1 MNSIAYNSFTLRN
14 RYPFVTQK
22 IFPAMIT
29 SGLPIDDALP
39 ALCAALA
46 SRDAAVLQAPPGA
59 GKSTVVPLALAAQPW
74 ARGQRILMLEPRRL
88 ATRAV
93 AQRMA
98 QTLREPVGETVGY
111 RMRLETR
118 VGPRTRIEV
127 ITEGVFTR
135 LLQSDPALE
144 GVAAVIFDEFH
155 ERSLQADLGLAL
167 CLDARAQLG
176 GNLRI
181 VVMSATLDSEPVAAL
196 LGGAPL
202 VSSAGRA
209 WPVETRYLGKG
220 LPMLPGGPDSPDQAV
235 VLAIQRALRE
245 CEGDVLVFL
254 PGAGEIRRVQER
266 LAEVEARVLPLYGEL
281 AAAEQ
286 DAALEPDAGG
296 ARRVIL
302 ATNVAETSLTI
313 PGIRVVV
320 DSGLVRRSLF
330 DPATGMSRLET
341 QRVSRASADQRQGR
355 AGRVAPGVCYRL
367 WSEGAHRSLAAFTTP
382 EIAEADLAPLAL
394 ELASWG
400 AREAAALGWLDPP
413 PAPTLAGA
421 RQLLQRL
428 SALDADG
435 RLTAHGREL
444 ARLPAHP
451 RLAHLLLEARRRGRA
466 ELGAELAAL
475 LSDRDLL
482 RGGPGTARDADILT
496 RLELLRGEWAGGAEA
511 DRGGLA
517 RARRSVALFRRIAG
531 GMSRGAAEARHDADG
546 EGGAGVA
553 RGAVGTT
560 GISGTGHLP
569 SAVGTLLACA
579 YPDRIGRLRGGAE
592 GRFALSNGRGA
603 AFAHVDRLARNEFI
617 VAIELD
623 DRDREARIQLAAGL
637 DRDALDAAAGARIE
651 RLDEVQ
657 WSIREEAVV
666 ARRIERLDELVLA
679 EKPIHPPPRERAAV
693 AMLQGLRVLG
703 IAALPWD
710 EDSRNLQ
717 ARVEL
722 ARGRSL
728 PGTADWARFDDASLV
743 ESIDDWLA
751 AWLDGITRRSQLT
764 RVPLAEALRARLGYE
779 RQRRL
784 DDWLPT
790 HLTVPTGSR
799 IRIDYLDDLA
809 PCASMRM
816 QEVFG
821 LADTPRLGGGAIPVT
836 FKLLSPAQRPLQI
849 TRDLASFW
857 RNGYIEVRKDMR
869 GRYPR
874 HYWPEDP
881 LTAEPRRGVRRP
893 S

>member
-1 MNSIAYNSFTLRN
+1 
-14 RYPFVTQK
+14 
-22 IFPAMIT
+22 MIT
-29 SGLPIDDALP
+29 SGLPIDAVLP
-39 ALCAALA
+39 ALAEALA
-46 SRDAAVLQAPPGA
+46 TRDAVVLQAPPGA
-59 GKSTVVPLALAAQPW
+59 GKSTVVPLALAQQPW
-74 ARGQRILMLEPRRL
+74 ARDRRILMLEPRRL
-88 ATRAV
+88 AARAV
-93 AQRMA
+93 ARRMA
-98 QTLREPVGETVGY
+98 ETLREPVGETVGY

-135 LLQSDPALE
+135 MLQSDPALE

-155 ERSLQADLGLAL
+155 ERSLQADLGLTL
-167 CLDARAQLG
+167 CLDARLQLG
-176 GNLRI
+176 SALRI
-181 VVMSATLDSEPVAAL
+181 VVMSATLDGEPVAAL

-202 VSSAGRA
+202 VTSMGRS

-220 LPMLPGGPDSPDQAV
+220 LPLLPGGPESPEQAV
-235 VLAIQRALRE
+235 VLGVRRALRDS
-245 CEGDVLVFL
+245 EGDVLVFL

-266 LAEVEARVLPLYGEL
+266 LGDAPARVLPLYGEL

-286 DAALEPDAGG
+286 DAALEPDPGG

-341 QRVSRASADQRQGR
+341 QRISRASAEQRQGR

-367 WSEGAHRSLAAFTTP
+367 WGEGAHRSLAAYTSP
-382 EIAEADLAPLAL
+382 EIADADLAPLAL

-400 AREAAALGWLDPP
+400 TRDVAGLAWLEPP

-421 RQLLQRL
+421 RTLLQRL
-428 SALDADG
+428 GALDGAG

-444 ARLPAHP
+444 ARVPAHP
-451 RLAHLLLEARRRGRA
+451 RLAHLLLEARRRGLGR
-466 ELGAELAAL
+466 LGAELAAL

-482 RGGPGTARDADILT
+482 RGGPGAPRDADVLT

-517 RARRSVALFRRIAG
+517 RVRRGVELFRRLAADAARGSASGEAAG
-531 GMSRGAAEARHDADG
+531 GGRGAPAFA
-546 EGGAGVA
+546 
-553 RGAVGTT
+553 
-560 GISGTGHLP
+560 GHL
-569 SAVGTLLACA
+569 SSEVGLLLACA

-603 AFAHVDRLARNEFI
+603 AFAHVDRLARSEFI
-617 VAIELD
+617 VAVELD

-651 RLDEVQ
+651 RVDEVQ
-657 WSIREEAVV
+657 WSARDEAVS
-666 ARRIERLDELVLA
+666 ARRLERLDELVLA
-679 EKPIHPPPRERAAV
+679 EKPIHPPPRELAAA
-693 AMLQGLRVLG
+693 AMLDGLRSLG
-703 IAALPWD
+703 IDALPWD
-710 EDSRNLQ
+710 EETRNLQ

-722 ARGRSL
+722 VRARTL
-728 PGTADWARFDDASLV
+728 PGTADWPAFDDVALLASL
-743 ESIDDWLA
+743 DDWLA
-751 AWLDGITRRSQLT
+751 PWLDGITRRTQLA
-764 RVPLAEALRARLGYE
+764 RVPLAEALRARLGFE

-821 LADTPRLGGGAIPVT
+821 LAETPRLGGGAIPVT

-857 RNGYIEVRKDMR
+857 HNGYVEVRKDMR

>member
-1 MNSIAYNSFTLRN
+1 
-14 RYPFVTQK
+14 
-22 IFPAMIT
+22 MIT

-39 ALCAALA
+39 ALRAALE
-46 SRDAAVLQAPPGA
+46 SRDAVVLQAPPGA
-59 GKSTVVPLALAAQPW
+59 GKSTVVPLALAELPW
-74 ARGQRILMLEPRRL
+74 AQGKRILMLEPRRL
-88 ATRAV
+88 AARAV
-93 AQRMA
+93 ARRMA
-98 QTLREPVGETVGY
+98 QTLGEPVGETVGY

-155 ERSLQADLGLAL
+155 ERSLQADLGLTL

-176 GNLRI
+176 GGLRI
-181 VVMSATLDSEPVAAL
+181 VVMSATLDGEPVAAL

-202 VSSAGRA
+202 VSSAGRS
-209 WPVETRYLGKG
+209 WPVETRYLGTG
-220 LPMLPGGPDSPDQAV
+220 PPLLPGGADSPEQAV
-235 VLAIQRALRE
+235 VGGVRRALRE
-245 CEGDVLVFL
+245 SAGDVLVFL

-266 LAEVEARVLPLYGEL
+266 LGDVAVRVLPLYGEL

-286 DAALEPDAGG
+286 DAALESDPDG

-341 QRVSRASADQRQGR
+341 QRISRASADQRQGR
-355 AGRVAPGVCYRL
+355 AGRVAAGICYRL
-367 WSEGAHRSLAAFTTP
+367 WGEGAHRSLAAFTAP
-382 EIAEADLAPLAL
+382 EIAAADLTPLAL

-400 AREAAALGWLDPP
+400 TRDIAALSWLDAP

-421 RQLLQRL
+421 RTLLQRL
-428 SALDADG
+428 GALDADA
-435 RLTAHGREL
+435 RLTTHGREL
-444 ARLPAHP
+444 ARVPAHP
-451 RLAHLLLEARRRGRA
+451 RLAHLLLEARRRGLAR
-466 ELGAELAAL
+466 LGAELATL
-475 LSDRDLL
+475 LADRDLL
-482 RGGPGTARDADILT
+482 RGGPGSLRDADILT
-496 RLELLRGEWAGGAEA
+496 RLELLRGEWAGGAAA

-517 RARRSVALFRRIAG
+517 RARRSVEMFSRIVAE
-531 GMSRGAAEARHDADG
+531 SHRGV
-546 EGGAGVA
+546 GVA
-553 RGAVGTT
+553 PGPG
-560 GISGTGHLP
+560 GGGGGGGGHLP
-569 SAVGTLLACA
+569 SEVGTLLACA
-579 YPDRIGRLRGGAE
+579 YPDRIGRRREGAE

-603 AFAHVDRLARNEFI
+603 AFAHVDRLARSEFI

-637 DRDALDAAAGARIE
+637 DREALDAAAGERIR

-657 WSIREEAVV
+657 WSSRDEAVV

-679 EKPIHPPPRERAAV
+679 EKPIHPPPRDLAAA
-693 AMLQGLRVLG
+693 AMLDGLRALG
-703 IAALPWD
+703 IMALPWD
-710 EDSRNLQ
+710 DEARNLQ

-722 ARGRSL
+722 ARARAL
-728 PGTADWARFDDASLV
+728 PGMADWLRFDADALLD
-743 ESIDDWLA
+743 SIDDWLA
-751 AWLDGITRRSQLT
+751 PWLEGITRRSQLG
-764 RVPLAEALRARLGYE
+764 RVLLAEALRARLGYD

-784 DDWLPT
+784 DDWLPS

-821 LADTPRLGGGAIPVT
+821 LAETPRLGGGTIPVT
-836 FKLLSPAQRPLQI
+836 FKLLSPAQRPLQV

-874 HYWPEDP
+874 HFWPEDP

>member
-1 MNSIAYNSFTLRN
+1 
-14 RYPFVTQK
+14 
-22 IFPAMIT
+22 MIT

-39 ALCAALA
+39 ALCDALA
-46 SRDAAVLQAPPGA
+46 SRDAVVLQAPPGA
-59 GKSTVVPLALAAQPW
+59 GKSTVVPLALAAQSW
-74 ARGQRILMLEPRRL
+74 AKGQRILLLEPRRL
-88 ATRAV
+88 AARAV
-93 AQRMA
+93 ARRMA
-98 QTLREPVGETVGY
+98 QTLREPVGGTVGY
-111 RMRLETR
+111 RMRLETC
-118 VGPRTRIEV
+118 VSARTRIEV

-135 LLQSDPALE
+135 MLQSDPALD

-155 ERSLQADLGLAL
+155 ERSLQADLGLTL

-176 GNLRI
+176 GGLRI
-181 VVMSATLDSEPVAAL
+181 VIMSATLDGEPLATL
-196 LGGAPL
+196 LGGVLL
-202 VSSAGRA
+202 VSSAGRS
-209 WPVETRYLGKG
+209 WPIETRYLGEG
-220 LPMLPGGPDSPDQAV
+220 LPRLPGGAESPEQAV
-235 VLAIQRALRE
+235 VLAVRRALRE

-254 PGAGEIRRVQER
+254 PGAGEIRRVKER
-266 LAEVEARVLPLYGEL
+266 LGEIDARVLPLYGEL

-296 ARRVIL
+296 ARRVVL

-313 PGIRVVV
+313 PGIRVIV
-320 DSGLVRRSLF
+320 DSGLVRQSLF

-341 QRVSRASADQRQGR
+341 QRVSRASADQRRGR

-367 WSEGAHRSLAAFTTP
+367 WSEGAHRSLAAFTAP
-382 EIAEADLAPLAL
+382 EILAADLAPLAL

-400 AREAAALGWLDPP
+400 TREVATLAWLDPP
-413 PAPTLAGA
+413 PAPTLAAA
-421 RQLLQRL
+421 RTLLQRL
-428 SALDADG
+428 GALDADS
-435 RLTAHGREL
+435 RLTAHGRDL
-444 ARLPAHP
+444 AQVPAHP
-451 RLAHLLLEARRRGRA
+451 RLAHLLLEARRRGLA
-466 ELGAELAAL
+466 PLGAELAAL
-475 LSDRDLL
+475 LADRDVR
-482 RGGPGTARDADILT
+482 RGGPGGARDADILT
-496 RLELLRGEWAGGAEA
+496 RLELLRGEWAGGAAA
-511 DRGGLA
+511 DRAGLA
-517 RARRSVALFRRIAG
+517 RARRSVELFRRIAG
-531 GMSRGAAEARHDADG
+531 AGA
-546 EGGAGVA
+546 GAGTGKSGVA
-553 RGAVGTT
+553 RGA
-560 GISGTGHLP
+560 TGHLP
-569 SAVGTLLACA
+569 SEVGTLLACA
-579 YPDRIGRLRGGAE
+579 YPDRIGRSRGGAD

-603 AFAHVDRLARNEFI
+603 AFVHVDRLARSEFI
-617 VAIELD
+617 VAIDLD

-637 DRDALDAAAGARIE
+637 DREALDAAVGARIE

-657 WSIREEAVV
+657 WSVRDEAVV

-679 EKPIHPPPRERAAV
+679 EKPIHPPPRERGAA
-693 AMLQGLRVLG
+693 AMLDGVRTLG

-710 EDSRNLQ
+710 DDSRSLQ

-722 ARGRSL
+722 ARRGSL
-728 PGTADWARFDDASLV
+728 PGTADWPRFDDEALH
-743 ESIDDWLA
+743 EPIDDWLA
-751 AWLDGITRRSQLT
+751 PWLEGITRRSQLA
-764 RVPLAEALRARLGYE
+764 RLPLAEALRARLGYE

-821 LADTPRLGGGAIPVT
+821 LAETPRLAGGAIPVT

-857 RNGYIEVRKDMR
+857 RNGYIAVRKDMR

-893 S
+893 

>member
-1 MNSIAYNSFTLRN
+1 ML
-14 RYPFVTQK
+14 
-22 IFPAMIT
+22 T
-29 SGLPIDDALP
+29 SGLPIDAALP
-39 ALCAALA
+39 ALCDALA
-46 SRDAAVLQAPPGA
+46 TRDAVVLQAPPGA
-59 GKSTVVPLALAAQPW
+59 GKSTVVPLVLAAQSW

-88 ATRAV
+88 AARAV
-93 AQRMA
+93 AGRLA
-98 QTLREPVGETVGY
+98 QSLREPVGETVGY

-118 VGPRTRIEV
+118 IGPRTRIEV
-127 ITEGVFTR
+127 VTEGVFTR
-135 LLQSDPALE
+135 MLQSDPALE

-155 ERSLQADLGLAL
+155 ERSLQADLGLTL

-176 GNLRI
+176 SALRI
-181 VVMSATLDSEPVAAL
+181 VVMSATLDGEPVAAL
-196 LGGAPL
+196 LGDAPL
-202 VSSAGRA
+202 VTSAGRA

-220 LPMLPGGPDSPDQAV
+220 LPLLPGGPESPEQAV
-235 VLAIQRALRE
+235 VLGVRRALRDSD
-245 CEGDVLVFL
+245 GDVLVFL
-254 PGAGEIRRVQER
+254 PGAGEIRRLQER
-266 LAEVEARVLPLYGEL
+266 LGDVEARVLPLYGEL

-286 DAALEPDAGG
+286 DAALQPDPGG

-302 ATNVAETSLTI
+302 ATNVAETSVTI

-320 DSGLVRRSLF
+320 DAGLVRRSLF
-330 DPATGMSRLET
+330 DPVTGMSRLET

-355 AGRVAPGVCYRL
+355 AGRVAEGVCYRL
-367 WSEGAHRSLAAFTTP
+367 WGEGAHRSLAAFTAP
-382 EIAEADLAPLAL
+382 EIVDADLAPLAL

-400 AREAAALGWLDPP
+400 TRDATALAWLEPP

-421 RQLLQRL
+421 RTLLQRL
-428 SALDADG
+428 GALDAAG
-435 RLTAHGREL
+435 RMSPHGREL
-444 ARLPAHP
+444 ARVPAHP
-451 RLAHLLLEARRRGRA
+451 RLAHLLLESRRRGLGG
-466 ELGAELAAL
+466 LGAELAAL
-475 LSDRDLL
+475 LTDRDLL
-482 RGGPGTARDADILT
+482 RGGPGAPRDADILT
-496 RLELLRGEWAGGAEA
+496 RLELLRGEWAGGATA

-517 RARRSVALFRRIAG
+517 RARRSVEQFRRIAASPG
-531 GMSRGAAEARHDADG
+531 PASASAAA
-546 EGGAGVA
+546 
-553 RGAVGTT
+553 
-560 GISGTGHLP
+560 GTGHLP
-569 SAVGTLLACA
+569 SDVGMLLACA
-579 YPDRIGRLRGGAE
+579 YPDRIGRSRGAD

-603 AFAHVDRLARNEFI
+603 VFAHVDRLARSEFI

-637 DRDALDAAAGARIE
+637 DREALDAAAGDRIE

-657 WSIREEAVV
+657 WSACEEAVV
-666 ARRIERLDELVLA
+666 ARRIERLDALVLA
-679 EKPIHPPPRERAAV
+679 EKPIHPPPRELAAA
-693 AMLQGLRVLG
+693 AMLDGLRALG
-703 IAALPWD
+703 LGALPWD
-710 EDSRNLQ
+710 EDCRNLQ

-722 ARGRSL
+722 ARARTL
-728 PGTADWARFDDASLV
+728 PGTLDWPGFDDAALLA
-743 ESIDDWLA
+743 SIDDWLVP
-751 AWLDGITRRSQLT
+751 WLDGITRRTQLA

-799 IRIDYLDDLA
+799 IRIEYLDDLA

-821 LADTPRLGGGAIPVT
+821 LAETPRLGGGVIPVT

-857 RNGYIEVRKDMR
+857 RNGYVEVRKDMR

-893 S
+893 G

>member
-1 MNSIAYNSFTLRN
+1 MLA
-14 RYPFVTQK
+14 
-22 IFPAMIT
+22 
-29 SGLPIDDALP
+29 SGLPIDEALP
-39 ALCAALA
+39 ALRAALA
-46 SRDAAVLQAPPGA
+46 ARDAVVLQAPPGA
-59 GKSTVVPLALAAQPW
+59 GKSTVVPLALAEQPW
-74 ARGQRILMLEPRRL
+74 ANGKRILMLEPRRL
-88 ATRAV
+88 AARAV
-93 AQRMA
+93 ARRMA
-98 QTLREPVGETVGY
+98 LSLREPVGETVGY
-111 RMRLETR
+111 RMRLETC

-135 LLQSDPALE
+135 MLQSDPALE

-155 ERSLQADLGLAL
+155 ERSLQADLGLTL

-176 GNLRI
+176 GSLRI
-181 VVMSATLDSEPVAAL
+181 VVMSATLDGEPVAAL
-196 LGGAPL
+196 LGGVPL
-202 VSSAGRA
+202 VTSAGRS
-209 WPVETRYLGKG
+209 WPVETVYLGKG
-220 LPMLPGGPDSPDQAV
+220 LPLLPGGPDSPEQAV
-235 VLAIQRALRE
+235 VLGVRRALRE
-245 CEGDVLVFL
+245 SAGDVLVFL

-266 LAEVEARVLPLYGEL
+266 LGDVAARVLPLYGEL

-286 DAALEPDAGG
+286 DAALESDPGG

-320 DSGLVRRSLF
+320 DAGLVRRSLF

-367 WSEGAHRSLAAFTTP
+367 WGEGAHRSLAAFTTP

-400 AREAAALGWLDPP
+400 TREVAALAWLEPP
-413 PAPTLAGA
+413 PAPTLAAA
-421 RQLLQRL
+421 RTLLQRL
-428 SALDADG
+428 GAVDAEG

-444 ARLPAHP
+444 VRVPAHP
-451 RLAHLLLEARRRGRA
+451 RLAHLLIEARRRDLAR
-466 ELGAELAAL
+466 LGAELAAL

-511 DRGGLA
+511 DRGALA
-517 RARRSVALFRRIAG
+517 RARRSVELFRRIAG
-531 GMSRGAAEARHDADG
+531 ASPRVADAGGGHDG
-546 EGGAGVA
+546 PGGAGHLSSE
-553 RGAVGTT
+553 VGM
-560 GISGTGHLP
+560 
-569 SAVGTLLACA
+569 LLACA
-579 YPDRIGRLRGGAE
+579 YPDRIGRLRGGAD
-592 GRFALSNGRGA
+592 GRYALSNGRGA
-603 AFAHVDRLARNEFI
+603 AFAHVDRLARSEFI
-617 VAIELD
+617 VAVELD
-623 DRDREARIQLAAGL
+623 DRDREARILLAAGL
-637 DRDALDAAAGARIE
+637 DREALDAAAGARIE

-657 WSIREEAVV
+657 WSARDEAVV
-666 ARRIERLDELVLA
+666 ARRIERLDDLVLA
-679 EKPIHPPPRERAAV
+679 EKPIQPPPRERAAA
-693 AMLQGLRVLG
+693 AMLDGLRALG
-703 IAALPWD
+703 IGALPWD
-710 EDSRNLQ
+710 DESRDLQ

-722 ARGRSL
+722 ARARSL
-728 PGTADWARFDDASLV
+728 PGTADWPRFDDASLLD
-743 ESIDDWLA
+743 SIDEWLA
-751 AWLDGITRRSQLT
+751 PWLDGITRRTQLS
-764 RVPLAEALRARLGYE
+764 RVPLLEALHARLGYE

-799 IRIDYLDDLA
+799 IRIDYRDDLA

-821 LADTPRLGGGAIPVT
+821 LAETPRLGGGAIPVT

-857 RNGYIEVRKDMR
+857 RNAYLDVRKDMR

-881 LTAEPRRGVRRP
+881 LTAEPRRGIRRP
-893 S
+893 